1 MDWEKL
7 YRIADLNCGDLLKA
21 SLMNQAEPDLKINLL
36 YLRAPER
43 QAEKVAE
50 HLQNKGVPQLA
61 AFREDHIKH
70 GRPTFESIDPVQ
82 ELRNRQLAAAR
93 SAPRIPALAYD
104 PPPSEQKVN
113 IVQKVEPSD
122 APAVQVVLL
131 ENNEAG
137 EGEWITYKEAA
148 ELRGSSEAAIS
159 LLVKNNSLEKRKEKG
174 SPIKISRA
182 AIMAL
187 RQNKRKA
194 A

>member
-1 MDWEKL
+1 MDWDKL

-21 SLMNQAEPDLKINLL
+21 SLMNKAEPDLNINLL

-43 QAEKVAE
+43 QAEKATE

-70 GRPTFESIDPVQ
+70 SAPRFESIDPIQ
-82 ELRNRQLAAAR
+82 ELRNRQIAAAR
-93 SAPRIPALAYD
+93 KAPTMPSLPYD
-104 PPPSEQKVN
+104 PSPDKVVP
-113 IVQKVEPSD
+113 IKAALPEEVAEPLDVPTESD
-122 APAVQVVLL
+122 D
-131 ENNEAG
+131 
-137 EGEWITYKEAA
+137 WITYREAA
-148 ELRGSSEAAIS
+148 QMRGSSEAAIS
-159 LLVKNNSLEKRKEKG
+159 LLVTNNKLEKRKEKG
-174 SPIKISRA
+174 SPIKISKA